1 VADVPLEEKDGV
13 FEYIEDAAPA
23 LGGPPRE
30 APELG
35 NLIKSY
41 RSRPWWL
48 GVIFFFLVTIFGLP
62 VAIYAFAADEK
73 VLIAP
78 GMITVGLGI
87 CGVLIFM
94 LVAPGSFRRVDLH
107 EKGFVFRGLVK
118 TIPVR
123 WDEITGW
130 YNLLEGGLVKSRA
143 FQVVREGKRLLYFP
157 YSPIREGEDF
167 IRRVEATAGVRIR
180 AMINKELDSGKPV
193 AFGDHLMVFPSG
205 MEFRPRGPKGHT
217 LRLKWEQIEKVTHG
231 RFQVNPGM
239 GGLAG
244 AVTQNRML
252 VMVDGKLEWQIDD
265 GLIANLMPL
274 LEILKHRFG
283 VNVSSS

>member
-23 LGGPPRE
+23 IGAPPRE

-35 NLIKSY
+35 NLLKSY

-48 GVIFFFLVTIFGLP
+48 GVIFFFLVGLAGLP

-73 VLIAP
+73 LLIAP
-78 GMITVGLGI
+78 GMITTGLGF

-107 EKGFVFRGLVK
+107 EKGFVFRGLIK

-143 FQVVREGKRLLYFP
+143 FQVVREDKPLLYFP
-157 YSPIREGEDF
+157 YSPIREGDDF
-167 IRRVEATAGVRIR
+167 IRRVETAAGVRIR
-180 AMINKELDSGKPV
+180 AMINKELASGKPV
-193 AFGDHLMVFPSG
+193 NFGDHLTVFPWG
-205 MEFRPRGPKGHT
+205 MEFLPRGPKGHSLT
-217 LRLKWEQIEKVTHG
+217 LKWGQIEKVTYG
-231 RFQVNPGM
+231 RFLVNPGM

-244 AVTQNRML
+244 AVTQNRVL
-252 VMVDGKLEWQIDD
+252 VTVEGQLAWQIDD

-274 LEILKHRFG
+274 LEILKERFG
-283 VNVSSS
+283 VKVSSG